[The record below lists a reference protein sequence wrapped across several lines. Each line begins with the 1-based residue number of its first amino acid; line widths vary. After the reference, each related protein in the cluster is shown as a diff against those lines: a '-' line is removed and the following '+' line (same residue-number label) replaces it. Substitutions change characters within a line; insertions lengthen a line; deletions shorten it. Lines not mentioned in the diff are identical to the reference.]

1 MVKTAI
7 AFMLGCVLFLQL
19 RNMPNSLWFWALLP
33 ACILLI
39 HANTRLFAY
48 FLFGMLWTMLCT
60 AKYIESRL
68 SPDIEGQDIIIT
80 GIVATIPIRDANY
93 IRFIFKPD
101 KSSTIILPDKLRI
114 NWYKPLPI
122 EINSGE
128 HWQLT
133 LRLKQIHGMSN
144 PGGYD
149 YESWLFQQGIGAT
162 GYVRAAKSNYKL
174 TSAPNYAINT
184 LRQSLL
190 SKLNTHL
197 KTSPNLGL
205 IEGLTTGIRHNISQ
219 QQWQT
224 LRASGT
230 SHLLAIS
237 GLHIGLAAA
246 IGFFCFRYLWSLR
259 AKNLLLL
266 PAIEFASLG
275 AVSLALF
282 YAALAGFSIPT
293 QRALIMAIVVLLG
306 ILSRKPSISSS
317 LLAISLLT
325 ILVIDPFSVL
335 SAGFWLSFSAV
346 ALILFVSQNRHP
358 IPRCQWLKIHGLL
371 AFGLS
376 PFLLFFFL
384 QTSLIAPVANI
395 IAIPF
400 ISLII
405 VPLLLLASILLWLFE
420 PLGIVLLHFSDYL
433 LSLFWPLLNYLAS
446 VPYASYS
453 VQAIPLYYI
462 LSLVIGT
469 LLLLSPRGFPAK
481 WLGIIGFAP
490 LLLFSPPH
498 PNKNEFWFTLLDVG
512 QGLSAVIQ
520 TYSHTLVFDTGPKF
534 SDSFNTGTA
543 VIKPFLQSSGINKID
558 TLVISHGDNDHIGGA
573 LPLINKVSVSTI
585 LTSVT
590 DKIPNSRPCYSG
602 QDWYWDGVYFEFLS
616 PNQHDVDSKNNLS
629 CVLKVSN
636 NQGSVLLTG
645 DIEKS
650 AESRLIKRYPDSLNA
665 TILVAP
671 HHGSKTSSSLPFINA
686 VKPKLV
692 FIPAGYRNRYH
703 FPHINVLKRFQQ
715 QEIPVFNTAEHGAIS
730 IQFYE
735 NELSPISSW
744 RYKTRKIWTNSN

>member
-1 MVKTAI
+1 M
-7 AFMLGCVLFLQL
+7 FGCVLFLQL
-19 RNMPNSLWFWALLP
+19 RSMPNVLWFWALLP
-33 ACILLI
+33 ASILLI
-39 HANTRLFAY
+39 HAKSRLFAY
-48 FLFGMLWTMLCT
+48 LLFGMLWTMLCT
-60 AKYIESRL
+60 ANYIESRL
-68 SPDIEGQDIIIT
+68 SPEIEGQDIIVT
-80 GIVATIPIRDANY
+80 GIVATIPDRDSNH

-101 KSSTIILPDKLRI
+101 KSSLILPDKLRI

-122 EINSGE
+122 DLNSGE

-133 LRLKQIHGMSN
+133 LRLKQAHGMSN
-144 PGGYD
+144 PGGFD

-162 GYVRAAKSNYKL
+162 GYVKTAESNHKL
-174 TSAPNYAINT
+174 ASAPNYAINT

-190 SKLNTHL
+190 SQLNTHIGA
-197 KTSPNLGL
+197 SANLGL
-205 IEGLTTGIRHNISQ
+205 IEGLTTGIRRNINK

-246 IGFFCFRYLWSLR
+246 IGFFCFKYLWSLR

-266 PAIEFASLG
+266 PAIEFAALG
-275 AVSLALF
+275 AASLALF

-293 QRALIMAIVVLLG
+293 QRALIMVIVVLLG
-306 ILSRKPSISSS
+306 ILSRKPSTSAS
-317 LLAISLLT
+317 LLAISLLI
-325 ILVIDPFSVL
+325 ILVLNPFAVL

-346 ALILFVSQNRHP
+346 ALILFVSQNKVP
-358 IPRCQWLKIHGLL
+358 NPRWHWLKIHGLL

-384 QTSLIAPVANI
+384 QTSLIAPIANI

-420 PLGIVLLHFSDYL
+420 PLGIVMLHLADYL
-433 LSLFWPLLNYLAS
+433 LSLFWPILNYLAV
-446 VPYASYS
+446 VPYANYS
-453 VQAIPLYYI
+453 IQAIPFYYI
-462 LSLVIGT
+462 LSLAVGT
-469 LLLLSPRGFPAK
+469 LLLLAPRGFPAK
-481 WLGIIGFAP
+481 WLGVLGFAP

-498 PNKNEFWFTLLDVG
+498 PDKNEFLFTLLDVG
-512 QGLSAVIQ
+512 QGLAAVIQ

-534 SDSFNTGTA
+534 GESFNTGTA
-543 VIKPFLQSSGINKID
+543 VIQPFLQSRGIRKID
-558 TLVISHGDNDHIGGA
+558 TLIISHGDNDHIGGA
-573 LPLINKVSVSTI
+573 LPLINQVSVSTI
-585 LTSVT
+585 LTSIT
-590 DKIPNSRPCYSG
+590 NKLPNSLPCYSG
-602 QDWYWDGVYFEFLS
+602 QAWHWDGIYFEVLS
-616 PNQHDVDSKNNLS
+616 PNQDDVDSKNNLS

-645 DIEKS
+645 DIERA
-650 AESRLIKRYPDSLNA
+650 AEKRLVERYPASLNA

-692 FIPAGYRNRYH
+692 LIPAGYRNRYH
-703 FPHINVLKRFQQ
+703 FPHIKVLKRFQQ
-715 QEIPVFNTAEHGAIS
+715 QKIPVFSTADYGAMS
-730 IQFYE
+730 IQFNE
-735 NELSPISSW
+735 NELSVLSSW
-744 RYKTRKIWTNSN
+744 RDKTRKIWTNPN

>member
-7 AFMLGCVLFLQL
+7 AFMFGCVLFLQL
-19 RNMPNSLWFWALLP
+19 RSMPNLLWFWALLP
-33 ACILLI
+33 ASILLI
-39 HANTRLFAY
+39 HAKSRLFAY
-48 FLFGMLWTMLCT
+48 LLFGMLWTMLCT
-60 AKYIESRL
+60 ANYIESRL
-68 SPDIEGQDIIIT
+68 SPEIEGQDIIVT
-80 GIVATIPIRDANY
+80 GIVATIPDRDSNH

-101 KSSTIILPDKLRI
+101 KSSLILPDKLRI

-122 EINSGE
+122 DLNSGE

-133 LRLKQIHGMSN
+133 LRLKQTHGMSN
-144 PGGYD
+144 PGGFD

-162 GYVRAAKSNYKL
+162 GYVKTAESNHKL
-174 TSAPNYAINT
+174 ASAPNYAINT

-190 SKLNTHL
+190 SQLNTHIG
-197 KTSPNLGL
+197 TSPNLGL
-205 IEGLTTGIRHNISQ
+205 IEGLTTGIRRNINK

-246 IGFFCFRYLWSLR
+246 IGFFCFKYLWSLR

-266 PAIEFASLG
+266 PAIEFAALG
-275 AVSLALF
+275 AASLALF

-293 QRALIMAIVVLLG
+293 QRALIMVIVVLLG
-306 ILSRKPSISSS
+306 ILSRKPPTSPS
-317 LLAISLLT
+317 LLAISLLI
-325 ILVIDPFSVL
+325 ILALNPFAVL

-346 ALILFVSQNRHP
+346 ALILFVSQNKVP
-358 IPRCQWLKIHGLL
+358 NPRWHWLKIHGLL

-384 QTSLIAPVANI
+384 QTSLIAPIANI

-420 PLGIVLLHFSDYL
+420 PLGIVMLHLADYL
-433 LSLFWPLLNYLAS
+433 LSLFWPILNYLAV
-446 VPYASYS
+446 VPYANYS
-453 VQAIPLYYI
+453 VQAIPFYYI
-462 LSLVIGT
+462 LSLAVGT
-469 LLLLSPRGFPAK
+469 VLLLAPRGFPAK
-481 WLGIIGFAP
+481 WLGVLGFAP
-490 LLLFSPPH
+490 LLLFTPPH
-498 PNKNEFWFTLLDVG
+498 PDKNEFLFTLLDVG
-512 QGLSAVIQ
+512 QGLAAVIQ

-534 SDSFNTGTA
+534 GESFNTGTA
-543 VIKPFLQSSGINKID
+543 VIQPFLQSRGIRKID
-558 TLVISHGDNDHIGGA
+558 TLIISHGDNDHIGGA
-573 LPLINKVSVSTI
+573 LPLINQVSVNTI
-585 LTSVT
+585 LTSIT
-590 DKIPNSRPCYSG
+590 NKLPNSLPCYSG
-602 QDWYWDGVYFEFLS
+602 PAWHWDGVYFEVLS

-645 DIEKS
+645 DIEKA
-650 AESRLIKRYPDSLNA
+650 AEKRLVERYPASLNA

-692 FIPAGYRNRYH
+692 LIPAGYRNRYH
-703 FPHINVLKRFQQ
+703 FPHIKVLKRFQQ
-715 QEIPVFNTAEHGAIS
+715 QKIPVFSTADYGAMS
-730 IQFYE
+730 IQFNE
-735 NELSPISSW
+735 NELSVLSSW
-744 RYKTRKIWTNSN
+744 RDKTRKIWTNPN